1 MKHGVE
7 WSIVSFLVLIALAAG
22 VFAEDGPLTPEAV
35 AKIRSEFQMDAHARA
50 TRNALTSAG
59 IKDISEN
66 REILADHDAKFSHKI
81 KTKGISNQKGS
92 GRCWMFAGFNMIKP
106 VLMNKLELDDFEFS
120 QIYLQFWDKMEK
132 ANKFLECMI
141 EFRDRDLL
149 DRDVVFLL
157 QDPCPDGGYFEN
169 FADLVGKYGVVPR
182 EVMAETASSEGTG
195 MMNRLLGR
203 LLRKHAAEL
212 REIYRD
218 TGSVKQMRV
227 AKERMMAE
235 VYRMLVLNLGEPP
248 AEFTWRHTGKGSEL
262 KDEDKDV
269 DEKADDED
277 ADDDEEDED
286 EDEEGDD
293 DGEDE
298 SEDKPKDDYKVQQK
312 WSEARVY
319 TPQSF
324 YSEFVGL
331 DLREFVNIGDDPMRP
346 KGKHLEIDLTKSLYE
361 GRNLNYA
368 NVETQTLKDLVI
380 KVLMDN
386 KAVCFDADV
395 SPDQDSGKG
404 IMARNLY
411 DYESVYDLDLGLAKT
426 ERLLFRDG
434 TINHGMVFVGVDLQ
448 DGKPVKWLVEN
459 SWGSDRGKG
468 GLWTM
473 YDDWF
478 EDNVYKIIVHRDYVP
493 EEILQI
499 LEQPAE
505 KLPVWDPMW

>member
-1 MKHGVE
+1 MKQGME
-7 WSIVSFLVLIALAAG
+7 WSIALFLVLVGLATG
-22 VFAEDGPLTPEAV
+22 VFAQDGALTPETV
-35 AKIRSEFQMDAHARA
+35 GKIRSEFKMDAHARA
-50 TRNALTSAG
+50 IRNALTSTG
-59 IKDISEN
+59 IRDIAEN
-66 REILADHDAKFSHKI
+66 RQILADHENTFSHKI

-106 VLMNKLELDDFEFS
+106 VLMNNLELDDFEFS

-141 EFRDRDLL
+141 EFRDRDLM
-149 DRDVVFLL
+149 DRDIVFLL

-169 FADLVGKYGVVPR
+169 FADLVGKYGVVPK
-182 EVMAETASSEGTG
+182 EAMAETASSDGTG

-203 LLRKHAAEL
+203 ALRKHAVEL
-212 REIYRD
+212 REIYED

-227 AKERMMAE
+227 AKTRMMAE
-235 VYRMLVLNLGEPP
+235 IYRMLVLNLGEPP
-248 AEFTWRHTGKGSEL
+248 AEFTWRHKTKDSGK
-262 KDEDKDV
+262 KDEA
-269 DEKADDED
+269 KA
-277 ADDDEEDED
+277 ADEEKNENG
-286 EDEEGDD
+286 DEE
-293 DGEDE
+293 EQE
-298 SEDKPKDDYKVQQK
+298 NKDKPKDGYEVEQK
-312 WSEARVY
+312 WSELRVF

-324 YSEFVGL
+324 YREFVGL
-331 DLREFVNIGDDPMRP
+331 DLGEFVNIGDDPMRP
-346 KGKHLEIDLTKSLYE
+346 KGGHYEIDLTKNLYD
-361 GRNLNYA
+361 GRNMNYA
-368 NVETQTLKDLVI
+368 NVGVQTLRDLVI
-380 KVLMDN
+380 KVLLDN

-411 DYESVYDLDLGLAKT
+411 DYESAYDLDLGLDKT
-426 ERLLFRDG
+426 KRLLLRDG
-434 TINHGMVFVGVDLQ
+434 TINHGMVFVGVDLR

-493 EEILQI
+493 EEILRI
-499 LEQPAE
+499 LEQPAQ

>member
-1 MKHGVE
+1 MKHGMR
-7 WSIVSFLVLIALAAG
+7 WSMALFLVAAALL
-22 VFAEDGPLTPEAV
+22 AETWAQDGALTPQAV
-35 AKIRSEFQMDAHARA
+35 EKIRSEFRMDAHARA
-50 TRNALTSAG
+50 IRNALTSTG
-59 IKDISEN
+59 IREIAEN
-66 REILADHDAKFSHKI
+66 REILADHDSKFSHKI
-81 KTKGISNQKGS
+81 KTKGISNQRAS

-141 EFRDRDLL
+141 AFRDREVM

-169 FADLVGKYGVVPR
+169 FADLVGKYGVVPK
-182 EVMAETASSEGTG
+182 EAMAETTSSEGTG

-212 REIYRD
+212 REIYKE
-218 TGSVKQMRV
+218 TGSVKQMHQARD
-227 AKERMMAE
+227 RMMAE
-235 VYRMLVLNLGEPP
+235 VYRVLVLNLGEPP
-248 AEFTWRHTGKGSEL
+248 TEFVWRHKAKDGKGGEKDEEKKDSEENDQEEDGKAEDEPEDDYEVQQRWSEL
-262 KDEDKDV
+262 
-269 DEKADDED
+269 
-277 ADDDEEDED
+277 
-286 EDEEGDD
+286 
-293 DGEDE
+293 
-298 SEDKPKDDYKVQQK
+298 
-312 WSEARVY
+312 RIF

-331 DLREFVNIGDDPMRP
+331 DLKEFVNLADDPIRP
-346 KGKHLEIDLTKSLYE
+346 KGGHYEVDLTNNLYD
-361 GRNLNYA
+361 GRNSNYA
-368 NVETQTLKDLVI
+368 NVDVQVLKDLVV
-380 KVLMDN
+380 KVLLDN

-411 DYESVYDLDLGLAKT
+411 DYESIYGLELDLDKT
-426 ERLLFRDG
+426 ERLAFRDG
-434 TINHGMVFVGVDLQ
+434 TINHGMAFIGVDLR
-448 DGKPVKWLVEN
+448 DGRPVKWLVEN
-459 SWGSDRGKG
+459 SWGSDRGRG

-493 EEILQI
+493 EEILRI
-499 LEQPAE
+499 LDQPAE